1 MEQSKSVLTIQVQ
14 ASQLTVLSMLRLR
27 HQMLIFLITQKKLIG
42 TWKIE
47 TQYPGET
54 ERTYEGT
61 MTFTTSGT
69 YLGMF
74 ISDPETGILEPDNGT
89 WSIKSNNILNL
100 TYSTYSNLPI
110 EAGKESEVI
119 VSQETDEYKITK
131 LTDKEFVF
139 EFVDED
145 GINYVFGS
153 K

>member
-1 MEQSKSVLTIQVQ
+1 
-14 ASQLTVLSMLRLR
+14 
-27 HQMLIFLITQKKLIG
+27 MLIFLITQKKLIG